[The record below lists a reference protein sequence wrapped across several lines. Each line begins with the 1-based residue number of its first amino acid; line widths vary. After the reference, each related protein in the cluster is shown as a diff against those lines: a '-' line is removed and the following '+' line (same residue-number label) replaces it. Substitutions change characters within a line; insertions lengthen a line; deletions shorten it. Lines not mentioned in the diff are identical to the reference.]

1 MSAVTKHIF
10 ESEIRDIHK
19 MWNQQL
25 GVLASVL
32 PYNYSEKDIIENL
45 QRFYPH
51 EWNSVEI
58 KYMYYSKKDRYLLKR
73 FGSKRYNMMKPLDL
87 IETNSMYK
95 RILSK
100 SYRDKYNTEYVQDK
114 RDEAYDLLI
123 RKRIPKIKRID
134 DKISRAKSKTQQVT
148 PVFLD
153 KLIGLYC
160 KKSTSQKDKVYILAE
175 LKKYYSP
182 EIIDFFFKI
191 NDTELNRQLREE
203 AFFHLQSFNYQPRLR
218 RQKYMIV
225 HAGNVKRKKYLRDGY
240 PNERYKIPHNPAE
253 LEYRIQNSME
263 QKLKSYDFFISHSS
277 RDAFAVQ
284 KLITYLNRQGK
295 NIYCDWIGDADYL
308 KRHLVCDATLQVIEN
323 RLDISDKVIFVR
335 SMNSEKSVWCK
346 YELNYFLR
354 LGKKIVYINLDDIDE
369 EKWNFVELDESEFW
383 VEDIGELDLSI

>member
-1 MSAVTKHIF
+1 MSGVTKHIF
-10 ESEIRDIHK
+10 ESDIRDIHK

-32 PYNYSEKDIIENL
+32 PYNYSEKDIIESL
-45 QRFYPH
+45 QRLFPH

-114 RDEAYDLLI
+114 RDEAYNLLI

-148 PVFLD
+148 PVFLE

-160 KKSTSQKDKVYILAE
+160 RKSTSQKDKVYILAE

-225 HAGNVKRKKYLRDGY
+225 YAGNVRRKKYLRDVY
-240 PNERYKIPHNPAE
+240 PKERYKIPRNPAE

-277 RDAFAVQ
+277 RDAIAVQ
-284 KLITYLNRQGK
+284 KLITYLNKQGK

-323 RLDISDKVIFVR
+323 RLDISDKVIFVK
-335 SMNSEKSVWCK
+335 SVNSEKSAWCK
-346 YELNYFLR
+346 YELNYFSR
-354 LGKKIVYINLDDIDE
+354 LGKEIVYINLDDIDE
-369 EKWNFVELDESEFW
+369 EKWNFVELDESEFL
-383 VEDIGELDLSI
+383 VKDIGELDLSI